1 MLCCIMNKMTPAPPW
16 NTIQV
21 INIMTFEIVIVMK
34 MNSNTLPSSSSILT
48 PVAADTTAIFV
59 VTL

>member
-1 MLCCIMNKMTPAPPW
+1 MNKMTPAPPW

-21 INIMTFEIVIVMK
+21 INIMKFEIVMVMK
-34 MNSNTLPSSSSILT
+34 MNSNILPSSSSILT
-48 PVAADTTAIFV
+48 PDAADTTAIFV